1 MIVEN
6 YSLDFPNIAKS
17 KSNTTLVKR
26 TLSLVFLLFVLS
38 VAARAQHPVGYG
50 SLRST
55 SQMGSFSFSQLDR
68 GIVKEKTASFFAERQ
83 DSITFDVLVTP
94 SGDVKY
100 VRSPKL
106 GEGMYEL
113 RLACTSA
120 LYGFQFE
127 PIAAESGEKWFRAR
141 LIFN

>member
-1 MIVEN
+1 M
-6 YSLDFPNIAKS
+6 
-17 KSNTTLVKR
+17 KR
-26 TLSLVFLLFVLS
+26 TLSVVLLLFVLS
-38 VAARAQHPVGYG
+38 VFAHAQHPIGYG

-55 SQMGSFSFSQLDR
+55 SQIGSFSFSQLDR
-68 GIVKEKTASFFAERQ
+68 GIVQEKTASFYSERQ

-106 GEGMYEL
+106 GQGMHDL

-120 LYGFQFE
+120 LYGFAFAPVDPALGDQWYKATM
-127 PIAAESGEKWFRAR
+127 ICRD
-141 LIFN
+141 